1 MNKKQQVINAAT
13 TLFSEKGFEKTSM
26 SEICS
31 AANVSKGLVYHHF
44 QSKNEILE
52 KIFSDTTEQM
62 KNISSASGDGS
73 PLNQLLKII
82 ENFFA
87 QLEKDV
93 VTLRLNLNAMF
104 QPSTREFL
112 QTHINERS
120 SILFESVKK
129 IFDQIDLPRS
139 STLSFMFIAE
149 LDGIALS
156 YLSVFDD
163 YPLQDIKEQLLS
175 KYQNL

>member
-26 SEICS
+26 REICS

-62 KNISSASGDGS
+62 KKISSADGGS
-73 PLNQLLKII
+73 PINQLLEII
-82 ENFFA
+82 ENFFS

-93 VTLRLNLNAMF
+93 VTLRLNLNVMF

-112 QTHINERS
+112 QPQIKERS

-129 IFDQIDLPRS
+129 IFDQIDGQRS
-139 STLSFMFIAE
+139 SPLSFMFIAE

-163 YPLQDIKEQLLS
+163 YPLQDIKALLLS
-175 KYQNL
+175 KYQSL